1 MALTESNMLPLGS
14 IAPSFELENV
24 LTKRKET
31 LKSLQG
37 KEGTLI
43 IFMCN
48 HCPYVIHLLEA
59 VIEKAK
65 KWSKQGINSVGI
77 SSNSISTHPQDGP
90 IEMAKLARNKNFGFP
105 YLFDPTQEIAH
116 AYEAACTPDF
126 YLFDNNLKLHYRG
139 RFDASRPGNDQPVD
153 GVDLQKAVD
162 ALLTMQHPLEDQWPS
177 MGCNIKWIPGNEPQ
191 ELNNN

>member
-24 LTKRKET
+24 LTQRKET
-31 LKSLQG
+31 LKALQG

-65 KWSKQGINSVGI
+65 QWSKQGINSIGI

-90 IEMAKLARNKNFGFP
+90 IEMTKLAQNKNFGFP
-105 YLFDPTQEIAH
+105 YLFDPTQDIAH

-126 YLFDNNLKLHYRG
+126 YLFDNSLKLHYRG
-139 RFDASRPGNDQPVD
+139 RFDASRPGNDHPVD
-153 GVDLQKAVD
+153 GADLQKAVE
-162 ALLTMQHPLEDQWPS
+162 ALLTMQPPLEDQWPS
-177 MGCNIKWIPGNEPQ
+177 MGCNIKWIP
-191 ELNNN
+191 